1 LLCDEFRPKYVRAL
15 QLKPSFVSDLGF
27 RKEAQVVLATPDL
40 GRDPLFSRCRNVP
53 AALPAIAEFDDDNS
67 EVAQSMW
74 ESLCASLRVQAS

>member
-1 LLCDEFRPKYVRAL
+1 M
-15 QLKPSFVSDLGF
+15 
-27 RKEAQVVLATPDL
+27 VLATPDL

-74 ESLCASLRVQAS
+74 ESLCARLRVQAS